1 MKTRI
6 LHTKFW
12 NDSFVS
18 SLSPEEKLVFNYYLT
33 NDKINIIHFYE
44 CSDRLVLFETGV
56 STGVLQGCKG
66 KLSNA
71 KKILFFNDFVFI
83 VNAYRY
89 ERYEGPDNVKAK
101 ERTLNQLSK
110 ECLSFYKEHTPLSTG
125 VYTPT
130 INHKSKIINDKSET
144 INHNSQEQFK
154 KIRESLKGK
163 LRL

>member
-18 SLSPEEKLVFNYYLT
+18 SLLPEEKLIFNYYLT

-44 CSDRLVLFETGV
+44 CSDRQVLFDTGV
-56 STGVLQGCKG
+56 STGVLQGCKD
-66 KLSNA
+66 KLSKAN
-71 KKILFFNDFVFI
+71 KILFFNDFVFI

-89 ERYEGPDNVKAK
+89 EKYEGPDNVKAK
-101 ERTLNQLSK
+101 EKTLNQLSK
-110 ECLSFYKEHTPLSTG
+110 YALAFYKKHTPLSTG

-130 INHKSKIINDKSET
+130 INHKSEIINNKSEI
-144 INHNSQEQFK
+144 INHKSEIAEMK
-154 KIRESLKGK
+154 KKLKNK
-163 LRL
+163 LNI